1 MKKRAIIKLFIF
13 LIVFSFIIQ
22 INAEVIEKNID
33 AIKNPNKITQD
44 IKNTTQ
50 GIKINL
56 ANSAKIPDQ
65 IAFLP
70 KLLFNIN
77 EEINFSELII
87 YSAILFLIF
96 LIINQI
102 IPMLELFEGWIN
114 TLVSVIITL
123 IAGIS
128 GGITKG
134 SEIWI
139 LLLSKISFFDEIG
152 SWTIS
157 FMIIGLLIIYVLL
170 KKFLTSMKESAKITK
185 ATYDGIRAGTGVAI
199 QKIQADIIS
208 SKRN

>member
-102 IPMLELFEGWIN
+102 IPMFELFEGWTN
-114 TLVSVIITL
+114 NLVSVIMTL

-139 LLLSKISFFDEIG
+139 ILLSKISFFDKIS

-157 FMIIGLLIIYVLL
+157 FVIIGLLIIYILL
-170 KKFLTSMKESAKITK
+170 KKFSTSMRESARITK
-185 ATYDGIRAGTGVAI
+185 ATYDGMRAGTGAAI
-199 QKIQADIIS
+199 QKAQADIIS

>member
-1 MKKRAIIKLFIF
+1 MKKRELTKLFLILIIF
-13 LIVFSFIIQ
+13 NFIFYLS
-22 INAEVIEKNID
+22 AEVIEKNID
-33 AIKNPNKITQD
+33 AIKNPERITQD
-44 IKNTTQ
+44 IRNTTQ
-50 GIKINL
+50 GINLNL

-70 KLLFNIN
+70 KLLFNIHN
-77 EEINFSELII
+77 EITFSEFII
-87 YSAILFLIF
+87 YCAMLFLIF
-96 LIINQI
+96 LIISQI
-102 IPMLELFEGWIN
+102 VPMLELFEGWIN

-139 LLLSKISFFDEIG
+139 LLLSKITFFDKIG

-157 FMIIGLLIIYVLL
+157 FMVIGLLIIYVLL

-199 QKIQADIIS
+199 QKIQADITL
-208 SKRN
+208 KRN